1 MLFTVVE
8 LLPLVA
14 GVRLDPL
21 PGPVAVIN
29 DEIDEAF
36 SCWLDVKFVR
46 AVEDLDGSACPW
58 DVSKFDGRGLCC
70 KVLDENVGVVTEGTA
85 VLIPAAATAAAC
97 ATAAEAVLE
106 SGGTLADVGA

>member
-46 AVEDLDGSACPW
+46 AVEDLDGSACP
-58 DVSKFDGRGLCC
+58 
-70 KVLDENVGVVTEGTA
+70 
-85 VLIPAAATAAAC
+85 
-97 ATAAEAVLE
+97 
-106 SGGTLADVGA
+106 

>member
-58 DVSKFDGRGLCC
+58 DVSKFDG
-70 KVLDENVGVVTEGTA
+70 
-85 VLIPAAATAAAC
+85 
-97 ATAAEAVLE
+97 
-106 SGGTLADVGA
+106 